1 MENAKK
7 IYIIIS
13 IICVLSIVLGAYA
26 QFFGKRDSKTS
37 GIPTNNTTDENLI
50 ENPVQPE
57 KEKTMEELKTEFVK
71 TINNSFNVEE
81 KDISKIERINT
92 EKSIVYIAYSIQQE
106 NEFYDIDLN
115 IPMINIKG
123 DIPKEFNKVTQ
134 EVFVKKA
141 NEVRKNKNNAEKI
154 IYSIDY
160 VGYLND
166 NILSIIIKSSLQQG
180 NNPQRIIIQTYN
192 YNIETKE
199 KVSLNN
205 IIEQKN
211 INVQELQNK
220 INDVLKSVKKE
231 ETILINSGY
240 PVYERNLE
248 SEIYK
253 TENITNFFLNEEG
266 KLYIVF
272 AYGNQNFT
280 SEFDI
285 VKYE

>member
-37 GIPTNNTTDENLI
+37 DIPTNNTTDENVI

-57 KEKTMEELKTEFVK
+57 KEKTMEELKNEFVK

-92 EKSIVYIAYSIQQE
+92 EKSIVYIAYSIHQE
-106 NEFYDIDLN
+106 NKFYDIDLN

-123 DIPKEFNKVTQ
+123 NIPKEFNKVTQ

-166 NILSIIIKSSLQQG
+166 NILSIIIKSSLKQG

>member
-166 NILSIIIKSSLQQG
+166 NILSIIIKSSLKQG

-240 PVYERNLE
+240 SVYERNLE

>member
-1 MENAKK
+1 MENEKK

-37 GIPTNNTTDENLI
+37 GIPTNNTTDENVI

-166 NILSIIIKSSLQQG
+166 NILSIIIKSSLKQG

>member
-37 GIPTNNTTDENLI
+37 DIPTNNTTDENVI

-57 KEKTMEELKTEFVK
+57 KEKTMEELKNEFVK

-106 NEFYDIDLN
+106 NKFYDIDLN

-123 DIPKEFNKVTQ
+123 NIPKEFNKVTQ

-166 NILSIIIKSSLQQG
+166 NILSIIIKSSLKQG
-180 NNPQRIIIQTYN
+180 NNPQRIIIQT
-192 YNIETKE
+192 
-199 KVSLNN
+199 
-205 IIEQKN
+205 
-211 INVQELQNK
+211 
-220 INDVLKSVKKE
+220 
-231 ETILINSGY
+231 
-240 PVYERNLE
+240 
-248 SEIYK
+248 
-253 TENITNFFLNEEG
+253 
-266 KLYIVF
+266 
-272 AYGNQNFT
+272 
-280 SEFDI
+280 
-285 VKYE
+285 